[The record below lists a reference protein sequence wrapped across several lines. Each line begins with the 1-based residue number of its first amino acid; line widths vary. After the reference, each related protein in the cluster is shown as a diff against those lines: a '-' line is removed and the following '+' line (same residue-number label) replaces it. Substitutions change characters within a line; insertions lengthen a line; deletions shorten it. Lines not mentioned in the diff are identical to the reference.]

1 MITIGLAGII
11 TGNTLSLDAGSTGVE
26 HEGMMGCC
34 GGWGFMGFGMVFWII
49 ILFLL
54 VGLLVY
60 VVERISRPGI
70 SSESELKEEIRDI
83 KREIRELKEKKDR

>member
-1 MITIGLAGII
+1 MITLGLAGII
-11 TGNTLSLDAGSTGVE
+11 TGNTLSLDAGSPGVE

-34 GGWGFMGFGMVFWII
+34 GGWGFMGFGIVFWII

-60 VVERISRPGI
+60 VVERISRPGA
-70 SSESELKEEIRDI
+70 SSESELREEIRSLR
-83 KREIRELKEKKDR
+83 KRSGS

>member
-1 MITIGLAGII
+1 MITISLTKIFAGS
-11 TGNTLSLDAGSTGVE
+11 TLSFDAGSTGVE

-60 VVERISRPGI
+60 VVERISRPGA
-70 SSESELKEEIRDI
+70 SSESELREEIREL

>member
-1 MITIGLAGII
+1 MITIGLAGIFAS
-11 TGNTLSLDAGSTGVE
+11 GTLSFDAGSTGVE

-60 VVERISRPGI
+60 VVERISRPST
-70 SSESELKEEIRDI
+70 SSERELREEIRDL
-83 KREIRELKEKKDR
+83 KKEIRELREKKDG